1 MVSSSL
7 RIGFIG
13 LTDAQASD
21 VIDHYNGQVGT
32 YVIFDLPADVWS
44 GTSDFN
50 DYTLSGYFWRY
61 AAPPSIEDLPCGRH
75 NIDIQLESVTPQS
88 NVAAGRQYSARI
100 TWTAGSAL
108 GLALDAAE
116 ALGVNWPVISDWAEV
131 EPNGDA
137 DGDAYDALIDWT
149 PGTAQE
155 LTSNFD
161 IALYTGTGA
170 TLNVTGVDFE
180 PGLVWIKRR
189 NVSTGDHV
197 LFDYARGAT
206 KYWRTS
212 NLGAEVTSATT
223 LTSFDSNGFTLGS
236 STVVNTSGSDYV
248 AWCWKEGAASASNTD
263 GNITTTAWVDSV
275 NKFAILQYTGDGA
288 SGATIGHGL
297 GVTPDFIMVK
307 NLTTGS
313 TAPVAGGNALGANK
327 TLSMFA
333 NSAVTVGGA
342 TDAPIVSFTSS
353 TITLAANNG
362 NTNSN
367 GAGFIAY
374 AFASLAGVRK
384 FGTYSGGGATATTVT
399 TDFQPRLVILKSQ
412 SATTNW
418 MYFDNDRGV
427 TKQIIHTTAAETTV
441 DKITFSSTGFTVK
454 ANEDTNT
461 SSQTFLYAAFA

>member
-137 DGDAYDALIDWT
+137 DGDAFDALIDWT

-206 KYWRTS
+206 KYWRLT
-212 NLGAEVTSATT
+212 LGLPEFTSATT

-248 AWCWKEGAASASNTD
+248 AWCWKEGAASVSNTD
-263 GNITTTAWVDSV
+263 GTIATTAWIDSV
-275 NKFAILQYTGDGA
+275 NKFSILQYTGNGTA
-288 SGATIGHGL
+288 GQTIGHGL
-297 GVTPDFIMVK
+297 GVTPDFVIIKV
-307 NLTTGS
+307 LTTS
-313 TAPVAGGNALGANK
+313 NIAPVAGGNALGANK
-327 TLSMFA
+327 SFNMSA
-333 NSAVTVGGA
+333 NSAVNTS
-342 TDAPIVSFTSS
+342 APAFVSFSSS
-353 TITLAANNG
+353 TITLAG
-362 NTNSN
+362 TNSN
-367 GAGFIAY
+367 VNTNGDTFIAY